1 MMNYELMT
9 TQNAPVK
16 MWTKGVPVEDD
27 ARQQLINTAKMPFI
41 FKHIAVM
48 PDVHLGKGS
57 TIGSVIPT
65 KGAII
70 PAAVG
75 VDIGCGMNALRTSLT
90 AADLPE
96 NLAELRS
103 AIEAAVPHGRTTGRG
118 RRDVGAWGNP
128 PANVDEKWAQ
138 LEAGYQWLTQKYPR
152 FLNTNSYK
160 HLGTLGTGNHF
171 IEICLDETDRV
182 WIMLHSGSRGI
193 GNAIGTYFIGLA
205 QQEMQEQ
212 LETLPSRDLAY
223 FNEGSEYFDDYLKAV
238 HWAQQF
244 ASLNREAMMEN
255 ALDGAQGEG
264 GGQILRSAL
273 SLSMITGQPFEM
285 SDIRAGRAKPGLL
298 RQHLT
303 AVRAATEICGAQV
316 NGDELGS
323 QQLRFTPGPI
333 RGGEYRFAI
342 GSAGSCM
349 LVLQTVLPALWFAD
363 GSSRVE
369 VHGGTHNQAAPSA
382 DFICRV
388 WEPLLA
394 RMGISQRTTLIKH
407 GFYPAGG
414 GAAATVVEPATSLR
428 GLTLIS
434 RGETL
439 RTTAEALLAAVP
451 YHVGEREVATLEA
464 HFPLAEKNVVAL
476 EGGCGPG
483 NALLLMIQSEQLT
496 ELFAAFGVKGTSAE
510 AVANQV
516 AHEARRYLASPAAV
530 GEHLADQLILPL
542 ALAGEG
548 AFTVARASAHLLTNI
563 AVVERFL
570 PVRFSCEATE
580 SGYLV
585 RVSD

>member
-1 MMNYELMT
+1 MNYELMT

>member
-1 MMNYELMT
+1 M
-9 TQNAPVK
+9 
-16 MWTKGVPVEDD
+16 
-27 ARQQLINTAKMPFI
+27 AR
-41 FKHIAVM
+41 
-48 PDVHLGKGS
+48 
-57 TIGSVIPT
+57 
-65 KGAII
+65 II
-70 PAAVG
+70 
-75 VDIGCGMNALRTSLT
+75 
-90 AADLPE
+90 
-96 NLAELRS
+96 
-103 AIEAAVPHGRTTGRG
+103 
-118 RRDVGAWGNP
+118 
-128 PANVDEKWAQ
+128 
-138 LEAGYQWLTQKYPR
+138 
-152 FLNTNSYK
+152 
-160 HLGTLGTGNHF
+160 
-171 IEICLDETDRV
+171 
-182 WIMLHSGSRGI
+182 
-193 GNAIGTYFIGLA
+193 
-205 QQEMQEQ
+205 
-212 LETLPSRDLAY
+212 
-223 FNEGSEYFDDYLKAV
+223 
-238 HWAQQF
+238 
-244 ASLNREAMMEN
+244 

-285 SDIRAGRAKPGLL
+285 SGIRAGRAKPGLL

-388 WEPLLA
+388 CEPRLA
-394 RMGISQRTTLIKH
+394 RMAISQRAPLIKH

-414 GAAATVVEPATSLR
+414 CLAATVVEPATSLR

-464 HFPLAEKNVVAL
+464 HFPQAEKNVVALEAHFPQAEKNVVAL

-483 NALLLMIQSEQLT
+483 NALSLMIQSEQLT

-563 AVVERFL
+563 VVVERFL

>member
-255 ALDGAQGEG
+255 AL
-264 GGQILRSAL
+264 
-273 SLSMITGQPFEM
+273 
-285 SDIRAGRAKPGLL
+285 
-298 RQHLT
+298 
-303 AVRAATEICGAQV
+303 
-316 NGDELGS
+316 
-323 QQLRFTPGPI
+323 
-333 RGGEYRFAI
+333 
-342 GSAGSCM
+342 
-349 LVLQTVLPALWFAD
+349 
-363 GSSRVE
+363 
-369 VHGGTHNQAAPSA
+369 
-382 DFICRV
+382 
-388 WEPLLA
+388 
-394 RMGISQRTTLIKH
+394 
-407 GFYPAGG
+407 
-414 GAAATVVEPATSLR
+414 
-428 GLTLIS
+428 
-434 RGETL
+434 
-439 RTTAEALLAAVP
+439 AAVP

>member
-1 MMNYELMT
+1 M
-9 TQNAPVK
+9 
-16 MWTKGVPVEDD
+16 
-27 ARQQLINTAKMPFI
+27 AR
-41 FKHIAVM
+41 
-48 PDVHLGKGS
+48 
-57 TIGSVIPT
+57 
-65 KGAII
+65 II
-70 PAAVG
+70 
-75 VDIGCGMNALRTSLT
+75 
-90 AADLPE
+90 
-96 NLAELRS
+96 
-103 AIEAAVPHGRTTGRG
+103 
-118 RRDVGAWGNP
+118 
-128 PANVDEKWAQ
+128 
-138 LEAGYQWLTQKYPR
+138 
-152 FLNTNSYK
+152 
-160 HLGTLGTGNHF
+160 
-171 IEICLDETDRV
+171 
-182 WIMLHSGSRGI
+182 
-193 GNAIGTYFIGLA
+193 
-205 QQEMQEQ
+205 
-212 LETLPSRDLAY
+212 
-223 FNEGSEYFDDYLKAV
+223 
-238 HWAQQF
+238 
-244 ASLNREAMMEN
+244 

-285 SDIRAGRAKPGLL
+285 SGIRAGRAKPGLL

-414 GAAATVVEPATSLR
+414 GAAATVVEPAASLR

-464 HFPLAEKNVVAL
+464 HFPQAEKNVVAL

-483 NALLLMIQSEQLT
+483 NALSLMIQSEQLT
-496 ELFAAFGVKGTSAE
+496 ELFAVKGTSAE